1 MCKPHRWEARRA
13 QRGSN
18 VLGERYASG
27 KRERRLLVR
36 SLHAR
41 RASTATSPTVS
52 LRREGSFVQGF
63 SRLSKTTGCRASAVR
78 SSAYLEIWASPSRIV
93 RSKLPRR
100 SLRWIEHCFTPLGA
114 GPIDMSVRCLP
125 SPHTGSGNNVGH
137 RCSTSARQVG
147 SGCRQLPWVGGERKI
162 EMRARFYEWIGEEGG
177 ADGSGL
183 LGHVEDV
190 PKRGL

>member
-1 MCKPHRWEARRA
+1 M
-13 QRGSN
+13 
-18 VLGERYASG
+18 
-27 KRERRLLVR
+27 
-36 SLHAR
+36 
-41 RASTATSPTVS
+41 
-52 LRREGSFVQGF
+52 
-63 SRLSKTTGCRASAVR
+63 
-78 SSAYLEIWASPSRIV
+78 

-114 GPIDMSVRCLP
+114 GPVDMSARCLP

-177 ADGSGL
+177 ADGAGL